1 MGNFLLLLYR
11 FSHRGTEKKISK
23 LLKALMFQVVFRAYV
38 FMCFSESTE
47 LQLIIELLRKIIIT
61 YNSKLLLGDSQ
72 NKKGYKLLD
81 NCFLKLNFKG
91 ELSFCSEIQR
101 ARKIIILKLY
111 NNKKGK

>member
-1 MGNFLLLLYR
+1 
-11 FSHRGTEKKISK
+11 
-23 LLKALMFQVVFRAYV
+23 MFQVVFRAHV

-61 YNSKLLLGDSQ
+61 YNSKLLLGVPQ
-72 NKKGYKLLD
+72 NKKGYKFLD
-81 NCFLKLNFKG
+81 SCFLKLNFKG